1 MSSSL
6 RGPACFMTQQHRTR
20 VTQESNQSPA
30 LDSILLINGQS
41 LLSGQ
46 QRYRHVVNNSFSLAG
61 DPLGAW
67 RRMERGGESPITQDS
82 PEQRGGSPDL
92 SGLPPPGKKGR
103 LELNGSPTG
112 PRIRHNGAPLRP
124 LGGLMIPVFCVVE
137 QSDGGIQT
145 DGCEGREE
153 HAEFV
158 LVRKDILFSQLV
170 ETALLAL
177 GYSHSSAAQ
186 AHGIIKVGKWNPLPI
201 HFLTDAPEA
210 TVADML
216 MEVYHMVTLRIQ
228 LQSFSKLE
236 DLPCEQWNHATVRN
250 ALKELLKEMNQSTL
264 AKECPLS
271 QSMISSIVNSSYYA
285 NVSTAKCQEFGRW
298 YKKYKKI
305 KGDYLE
311 KMWSGRDAADIK
323 IERDNMADFCVLGQ
337 RPPPH
342 LAGLAQLGH
351 LGASSPLLKSP
362 DSQAPSQTPQQP
374 PPPPPQQQ
382 PSPHGPLHHSPPLRT
397 GQVPPPPPP
406 PPPGALQPLLGPGG
420 LLSPQLSPQL
430 VRQQLA
436 MAHLINQQLAVSRL
450 LAHQHPQAL
459 NQQFLNHPPIP
470 RGPSKAGGDHPGSN
484 PSASEVSSEIYQQV
498 RDELKR
504 ASVSQAVF
512 ARVAF
517 NRTQGLLSEILRKE
531 EDPRTA
537 SQSLLVNLKAMQN
550 FLNLPES
557 ERDRIYQEERERTM
571 NPSVGL
577 PPSNSSN
584 PGAPRLSQKVWER
597 SLEDQKIPDTWAS
610 IWKNKAKICNSP
622 KPSGPPS
629 DLPLKLESLVN
640 ITSGIYDEIQQEM
653 KRAKVSQAL
662 FAKVAAN
669 KSQGWLCELLRW
681 KENPSPENRTL
692 WENLCTIRRFLTL
705 PQADRDLSYEEE
717 SRHHHSERLHT
728 VLHMPQDTQA
738 LHRPPPGP
746 MKEHHLSPMRE
757 EPLSAPA
764 NEERSQNMGGGP
776 TGVASGAVG
785 GAGSNKKPRSRTK
798 ISLEALGILQS
809 FIQDVGL
816 YPDQEAIHTLSAQLD
831 LPKHTIIK
839 FFQNQRY
846 HVKHHG
852 RLKDLGEG
860 AAATG
865 GVDVSEYREEELLSG
880 SEDPESSEDGAEEI
894 YQPTEGNS
902 GSSGGLNQPPTSSS
916 SNSSQL
922 SLGSNA
928 AQEDCKDKGQGRLSG
943 PLAPGSSSSSPRE
956 QADYQR

>member
-1 MSSSL
+1 M
-6 RGPACFMTQQHRTR
+6 
-20 VTQESNQSPA
+20 
-30 LDSILLINGQS
+30 D
-41 LLSGQ
+41 
-46 QRYRHVVNNSFSLAG
+46 
-61 DPLGAW
+61 
-67 RRMERGGESPITQDS
+67 RGGESPITQDS
-82 PEQRGGSPDL
+82 PERPGSSPDL
-92 SGLPPPGKKGR
+92 SCLPPPGKKGR

-112 PRIRHNGAPLRP
+112 PRIRHNGAPQRP

-137 QSDGGIQT
+137 QADGGIQT
-145 DGCEGREE
+145 DGCEGRDE

-186 AHGIIKVGKWNPLPI
+186 AHGIIKVGRWNPLPI

-285 NVSTAKCQEFGRW
+285 NVSVAKCQEFGRW
-298 YKKYKKI
+298 YKKYKKM
-305 KGDYLE
+305 KGEIY
-311 KMWSGRDAADIK
+311 MWSGRDAADIK
-323 IERDNMADFCVLGQ
+323 IERDNIADFCVLGQ

-351 LGASSPLLKSP
+351 LGPGSPLLKAGSGDP
-362 DSQAPSQTPQQP
+362 QTPTQP
-374 PPPPPQQQ
+374 PQQPPPPQQQ
-382 PSPHGPLHHSPPLRT
+382 PSPHGPLHHSTPLRT

-406 PPPGALQPLLGPGG
+406 PPAALQPLLGPGG
-420 LLSPQLSPQL
+420 ILSPQLSPQL

-450 LAHQHPQAL
+450 LAHQHPQAI

-470 RGPSKAGGDHPGSN
+470 RGSSKVGGDHPGSN
-484 PSASEVSSEIYQQV
+484 PSAAEVSSDIYQQV

-557 ERDRIYQEERERTM
+557 ERDRIYQEERERTI

-577 PPSNSSN
+577 PASNSSS
-584 PGAPRLSQKVWER
+584 PAAPRLSQKVWER
-597 SLEDQKIPDTWAS
+597 NLDDQITSDTWAS
-610 IWKNKAKICNSP
+610 IWKNKTKISNSQ
-622 KPSGPPS
+622 SGLAP
-629 DLPLKLESLVN
+629 DLPIKLESLVN

-705 PQADRDLSYEEE
+705 PQPDRDLAYEEE
-717 SRHHHSERLHT
+717 SRHQHTERLHT
-728 VLHMPQDTQA
+728 VLHLPQDPQA
-738 LHRPPPGP
+738 LHRPPPAP
-746 MKEHHLSPMRE
+746 VKEHRLSPMRE
-757 EPLSAPA
+757 EPLPVPA
-764 NEERSQNMGGGP
+764 NEAGSQTVGTGP
-776 TGVASGAVG
+776 AGCPPGSVG
-785 GAGSNKKPRSRTK
+785 GSGSSKKPRSRTK

-852 RLKDLGEG
+852 RLKELGEG
-860 AAATG
+860 AAASG

-894 YQPTEGNS
+894 YQSTEGS
-902 GSSGGLNQPPTSSS
+902 GGSSGGLNQPPASHASST
-916 SNSSQL
+916 NTKPQ
-922 SLGSNA
+922 
-928 AQEDCKDKGQGRLSG
+928 KDPPWVS
-943 PLAPGSSSSSPRE
+943 
-956 QADYQR
+956 

>member
-1 MSSSL
+1 
-6 RGPACFMTQQHRTR
+6 
-20 VTQESNQSPA
+20 
-30 LDSILLINGQS
+30 
-41 LLSGQ
+41 
-46 QRYRHVVNNSFSLAG
+46 
-61 DPLGAW
+61 
-67 RRMERGGESPITQDS
+67 MERGGESPITQDS
-82 PEQRGGSPDL
+82 PERRGGSPDL

-112 PRIRHNGAPLRP
+112 PRIRHNGAPQRP

-137 QSDGGIQT
+137 QSDGGMQT

-186 AHGIIKVGKWNPLPI
+186 AHGIIKVGRWNPLPI

-305 KGDYLE
+305 KVDYLE
-311 KMWSGRDAADIK
+311 KMWAGRDAADIK

-342 LAGLAQLGH
+342 LAGLAQLSH
-351 LGASSPLLKSP
+351 LGAGSPLLKAGSGDP
-362 DSQAPSQTPQQP
+362 QAPSQPPQQ
-374 PPPPPQQQ
+374 PPPPQQQ

-450 LAHQHPQAL
+450 LAHQHPQAI

-470 RGPSKAGGDHPGSN
+470 RGSSKTSGEHPGSN
-484 PSASEVSSEIYQQV
+484 PSAAEVSCEIYQQV

-577 PPSNSSN
+577 PASNSSN
-584 PGAPRLSQKVWER
+584 AGPPRLSQ
-597 SLEDQKIPDTWAS
+597 
-610 IWKNKAKICNSP
+610 
-622 KPSGPPS
+622 
-629 DLPLKLESLVN
+629 
-640 ITSGIYDEIQQEM
+640 
-653 KRAKVSQAL
+653 L
-662 FAKVAAN
+662 F
-669 KSQGWLCELLRW
+669 C
-681 KENPSPENRTL
+681 
-692 WENLCTIRRFLTL
+692 
-705 PQADRDLSYEEE
+705 LS
-717 SRHHHSERLHT
+717 R
-728 VLHMPQDTQA
+728 QA
-738 LHRPPPGP
+738 LHRPPPAP
-746 MKEHHLSPMRE
+746 MKEHRLSPMRE
-757 EPLSAPA
+757 EQLSAPM
-764 NEERSQNMGGGP
+764 NEEGAPNVGAGAAGGCPPG
-776 TGVASGAVG
+776 SVG
-785 GAGSNKKPRSRTK
+785 SAGSNKKPRSRTK

-852 RLKDLGEG
+852 RLKELSEG
-860 AAATG
+860 AAASG

-894 YQPTEGNS
+894 YQSAEGNG
-902 GSSGGLNQPPTSSS
+902 GSAGGLNQPPASSG
-916 SNSSQL
+916 SNSSSGQ
-922 SLGSNA
+922 SSSGTNT
-928 AQEDCKDKGQGRLSG
+928 AQEDGKDKGHGRPGG
-943 PLAPGSSSSSPRE
+943 PLGPGSSSSSPRE
-956 QADYQR
+956 QAEYQR

>member
-1 MSSSL
+1 
-6 RGPACFMTQQHRTR
+6 
-20 VTQESNQSPA
+20 
-30 LDSILLINGQS
+30 
-41 LLSGQ
+41 
-46 QRYRHVVNNSFSLAG
+46 
-61 DPLGAW
+61 
-67 RRMERGGESPITQDS
+67 MERGGESPITQDS
-82 PEQRGGSPDL
+82 PERRGGSPDL

-112 PRIRHNGAPLRP
+112 PRIRHNGAPPRP

-145 DGCEGREE
+145 DVCEGREE

-305 KGDYLE
+305 KGE
-311 KMWSGRDAADIK
+311 ASRVF
-323 IERDNMADFCVLGQ
+323 ERDNMADFCVLGQ

-351 LGASSPLLKSP
+351 LGASSPLLKAGSGDP
-362 DSQAPSQTPQQP
+362 
-374 PPPPPQQQ
+374 
-382 PSPHGPLHHSPPLRT
+382 
-397 GQVPPPPPP
+397 
-406 PPPGALQPLLGPGG
+406 QPLLGPGG

-470 RGPSKAGGDHPGSN
+470 RGSSKVGGDHPGSN

-577 PPSNSSN
+577 PASNSSN
-584 PGAPRLSQKVWER
+584 PGAPRLSQ
-597 SLEDQKIPDTWAS
+597 
-610 IWKNKAKICNSP
+610 P
-622 KPSGPPS
+622 KPSGPAP

-705 PQADRDLSYEEE
+705 PQADRDLAYEEE
-717 SRHHHSERLHT
+717 SRHHHTERLHT
-728 VLHMPQDTQA
+728 VLHMPQDTQV
-738 LHRPPPGP
+738 LHRPPPVP

-757 EPLSAPA
+757 EPLSAPV
-764 NEERSQNMGGGP
+764 NEES
-776 TGVASGAVG
+776 
-785 GAGSNKKPRSRTK
+785 AGSNKKPRSRTK

-860 AAATG
+860 AAASG

-894 YQPTEGNS
+894 YQSTEGNS
-902 GSSGGLNQPPTSSS
+902 GSTGGLNQPPTSSS
-916 SNSSQL
+916 SNSSQS
-922 SLGSNA
+922 SLGPNA
-928 AQEDCKDKGQGRLSG
+928 AQEEGKDKGQGRLSG
-943 PLAPGSSSSSPRE
+943 SLAPGSSSSSPRE

>member
-1 MSSSL
+1 
-6 RGPACFMTQQHRTR
+6 
-20 VTQESNQSPA
+20 
-30 LDSILLINGQS
+30 
-41 LLSGQ
+41 
-46 QRYRHVVNNSFSLAG
+46 
-61 DPLGAW
+61 
-67 RRMERGGESPITQDS
+67 MERGGESPITQDS

-112 PRIRHNGAPLRP
+112 PRIRHNGAPPRP

-374 PPPPPQQQ
+374 PPPPQQQ

-470 RGPSKAGGDHPGSN
+470 RGSSKAGGDHPGSN

-577 PPSNSSN
+577 PASNSSN

-705 PQADRDLSYEEE
+705 PQADRDLAYEEE
-717 SRHHHSERLHT
+717 SRHHHTERLHT
-728 VLHMPQDTQA
+728 VLHMPQDTQV
-738 LHRPPPGP
+738 
-746 MKEHHLSPMRE
+746 S
-757 EPLSAPA
+757 
-764 NEERSQNMGGGP
+764 
-776 TGVASGAVG
+776 
-785 GAGSNKKPRSRTK
+785 

-916 SNSSQL
+916 SNSSQS
-922 SLGSNA
+922 SLGPNA
-928 AQEDCKDKGQGRLSG
+928 AQEEGKDKGQGRLSG

>member
-1 MSSSL
+1 
-6 RGPACFMTQQHRTR
+6 
-20 VTQESNQSPA
+20 
-30 LDSILLINGQS
+30 
-41 LLSGQ
+41 
-46 QRYRHVVNNSFSLAG
+46 
-61 DPLGAW
+61 
-67 RRMERGGESPITQDS
+67 MERGGESPITQDS

-186 AHGIIKVGKWNPLPI
+186 AHGQSKTCCYICNAPI
-201 HFLTDAPEA
+201 LS
-210 TVADML
+210 
-216 MEVYHMVTLRIQ
+216 IQ
-228 LQSFSKLE
+228 ILESERFSKLE

-305 KGDYLE
+305 KV
-311 KMWSGRDAADIK
+311 
-323 IERDNMADFCVLGQ
+323 ERDNMADFCVLGQ

-351 LGASSPLLKSP
+351 LG
-362 DSQAPSQTPQQP
+362 
-374 PPPPPQQQ
+374 QQ

-470 RGPSKAGGDHPGSN
+470 RGSSKAGGDHPGSN

-584 PGAPRLSQKVWER
+584 PGAPRLSQ
-597 SLEDQKIPDTWAS
+597 
-610 IWKNKAKICNSP
+610 P

-705 PQADRDLSYEEE
+705 PQADRDLAYEEE

-728 VLHMPQDTQA
+728 VLHMPQDTQV
-738 LHRPPPGP
+738 
-746 MKEHHLSPMRE
+746 K
-757 EPLSAPA
+757 
-764 NEERSQNMGGGP
+764 RSQNMGGGP
-776 TGVASGAVG
+776 TGVASG
-785 GAGSNKKPRSRTK
+785 T

-902 GSSGGLNQPPTSSS
+902 GSSGGLSQPPTSSS

-922 SLGSNA
+922 SLGPNA
-928 AQEDCKDKGQGRLSG
+928 AQEEGKDKGQGRLSG